1 MNKQI
6 EYSNDARRQLLDGID
21 LLANA
26 VTSTLGPNGRNVVYR
41 DETGEVRSTKDGV
54 TVAKVISLKDPVQS
68 IAIDMLKQAA
78 INTANSAGDGTTT
91 ATLLAQSI
99 TTKGLNL
106 LDEGANAVAIKREVD
121 EAVKDVIAYIKE
133 NIVEEITSEE
143 QLKQIASI
151 SANNDEMVGNL
162 ITSAL
167 DAVGRDGIVTIEE
180 SKTGET
186 YLETVE
192 GIQFDRGYKSP
203 YFVNDNSTMAAVL
216 DSPYI
221 LIYDGKLS
229 QAKDLLP
236 VLESV
241 SSENKS
247 LLIICEDIDNEA
259 LATLI
264 VNKMRGTLK
273 VAAVKAPDFGD
284 RRKLIME
291 DIAILTGGEVI
302 SPQKGMK
309 LSRLN
314 RDWFGS
320 ARKANIQKE
329 NSIIIDGKGDT
340 EAIDKRIDELK
351 TQIDNAKTPFETEKL
366 QERLGKFTGGVS
378 IIHVGGSSELEMKET
393 KDRVEDSLHATRA
406 AIEQGIVPGGGS
418 ALLHA
423 STALKGDTLGSKL
436 VKAVC
441 SAPFTKILSN
451 AGFESSEI
459 DTIMEEVLEAGPW
472 NSYHVY
478 DRKIVNMKD
487 AGILD
492 PFKVT
497 RNALENAASVA
508 GTLMLTEAVVSDDV
522 TDSNNNNP
530 GMGMPNGMDPQMLM
544 G

>member
-54 TVAKVISLKDPVQS
+54 TVAKVISLKNPVQS

-91 ATLLAQSI
+91 STLLAQAI
-99 TTKGLNL
+99 TTKGLTL

-121 EAVKDVIAYIKE
+121 EAVKEIVAYIKE
-133 NIVEEITSEE
+133 NIVEEITSED

-180 SKTGET
+180 SRTGET

-216 DSPYI
+216 DNPYI

-291 DIAILTGGEVI
+291 DIAVLTGGAVI
-302 SPQKGMK
+302 SPEKGMK

-314 RDWFGS
+314 REWFGS

-329 NSIIIDGKGDT
+329 NSIIIDGKGDS

-351 TQIDNAKTPFETEKL
+351 TQIDNSKTPFETEKL

-423 STALKGDTLGSKL
+423 SAALEGDSLGSIL
-436 VKAVC
+436 VKEVC
-441 SAPFTKILSN
+441 TTPFVKILSN
-451 AGFESSEI
+451 AGFEVDEI
-459 DTIMEEVLEAGPW
+459 DNIMEEVLAAGPW
-472 NSYHVY
+472 NSYHVHN
-478 DRKIVNMKD
+478 RKIVNMKE

-508 GTLMLTEAVVSDDV
+508 GTLMLTEAVVAEDV
-522 TDSNNNNP
+522 SEADNNNP
-530 GMGMPNGMDPQMLM
+530 SNGMPGMDPNMLL

>member
-121 EAVKDVIAYIKE
+121 EAVKDVVAYIKE

-423 STALKGDTLGSKL
+423 STALKGDTLGSNL
-436 VKAVC
+436 VKDVC

-472 NSYHVY
+472 NSYHVH

-497 RNALENAASVA
+497 RNALENAASVS
-508 GTLMLTEAVVSDDV
+508 GTILLTECVVADEPEEGGS
-522 TDSNNNNP
+522 P
-530 GMGMPNGMDPQMLM
+530 AIGMPNGMDPQMLM

>member
-91 ATLLAQSI
+91 STLLAQTI

-121 EAVKDVIAYIKE
+121 EAVKEVVTYIKE

-143 QLKQIASI
+143 QLQQIASI

-180 SKTGET
+180 SRTGET

-284 RRKLIME
+284 RRKLIMQ

-302 SPQKGMK
+302 SPEKGMK

-329 NSIIIDGKGDT
+329 NSIIIDGKGNE

-351 TQIDNAKTPFETEKL
+351 NQIDNAKTPFETEKL

-423 STALKGDTLGSKL
+423 STAIKEDTLGSALIKD
-436 VKAVC
+436 VC
-441 SAPFTKILSN
+441 TAPFKKILSN
-451 AGFESSEI
+451 AGFEASEI
-459 DTIMEEVLEAGPW
+459 EDVMEEVIAAGPW
-472 NSYHVY
+472 NSYHVH

-497 RNALENAASVA
+497 RNAIENAASVS
-508 GTLMLTEAVVSDDV
+508 GTILLTECVVADDS
-522 TDSNNNNP
+522 TEESNP
-530 GMGMPNGMDPQMLM
+530 GMGMPGMDPQMLM

>member
-6 EYSNDARRQLLDGID
+6 EYSNNARRQLLEGID
-21 LLANA
+21 LLADA

-54 TVAKVISLKDPVQS
+54 TVAKVIALKDPVQS

-91 ATLLAQSI
+91 STLLAQTI

-106 LDEGANAVAIKREVD
+106 LDGGANAVAIKREVD
-121 EAVKDVIAYIKE
+121 EAVKEVVKYIKE
-133 NIVEEITSEE
+133 NIVEEITSED

-151 SANNDEMVGNL
+151 SANNDDMIGNL

-291 DIAILTGGEVI
+291 DIAVLTGGQVI
-302 SPQKGMK
+302 SPEKGMK

-329 NSIIIDGKGDT
+329 NSIIIDGKGEE
-340 EAIDKRIDELK
+340 EAINTRIEELK
-351 TQIDNAKTPFETEKL
+351 NQIDNSKTPFETEKL

-423 STALKGDTLGSKL
+423 SAALKGDTLGNDLIKD
-436 VKAVC
+436 VC
-441 SAPFTKILSN
+441 TTPFTKILSN
-451 AGFESSEI
+451 AGFEPDEI
-459 DTIMEEVLEAGPW
+459 DSIMEEVLAAGPW
-472 NSYHVY
+472 NSYHVH
-478 DRKIVNMKD
+478 DRKIVNMKE

-508 GTLMLTEAVVSDDV
+508 GTLMLTEAVVADDISD
-522 TDSNNNNP
+522 TDNNNP
-530 GMGMPNGMDPQMLM
+530 GGGMPGMNPNMLL

>member
-6 EYSNDARRQLLDGID
+6 KYSNDARRRLLEGID
-21 LLANA
+21 LLADA

-41 DETGEVRSTKDGV
+41 DGTGEVRSTKDGV
-54 TVAKVISLKDPVQS
+54 TVAKEISLKDPIQS

-91 ATLLAQSI
+91 STLLAQAMA
-99 TTKGLNL
+99 TKGLNL
-106 LDEGANAVAIKREVD
+106 LDTGANAVQVKREVD
-121 EAVKDVIAYIKE
+121 EAVKKVLTYIKE
-133 NIVEEITSEE
+133 HIVEEITSED

-180 SKTGET
+180 SRTGET

-284 RRKLIME
+284 RRKLIMQ
-291 DIAILTGGEVI
+291 DIAVLTGGEVI
-302 SPQKGMK
+302 SPEKGMK

-329 NSIIIDGKGDT
+329 NTIIIDGKGDSD
-340 EAIDKRIDELK
+340 AIDSRIEELK
-351 TQIDNAKTPFETEKL
+351 AQIDNSKTPFETEKL

-423 STALKGDTLGSKL
+423 GAFLEGDTPGNML
-436 VKAVC
+436 VKEVC
-441 SAPFTKILSN
+441 AAPFNKILSN
-451 AGFESSEI
+451 AGYEESEI
-459 DTIMEEVLEAGPW
+459 EKIREMVLEAGPW
-472 NSYHVY
+472 FSFHVNE
-478 DRKIVNMKD
+478 RRVVNMKD

-492 PFKVT
+492 PAKVT

-508 GTLMLTEAVVSDDV
+508 GTLMLTEAVVAEDP
-522 TDSNNNNP
+522 TEEREQ
-530 GMGMPNGMDPQMLM
+530 GMPNGMDPNMLL

>member
-91 ATLLAQSI
+91 STLLAQSI

-121 EAVKDVIAYIKE
+121 EAVKEVVNYIKE

-180 SKTGET
+180 SRTGET

-291 DIAILTGGEVI
+291 DIAILTGGQVI
-302 SPQKGMK
+302 SPEKGMK

-329 NSIIIDGKGDT
+329 NSIIIDGKGEE
-340 EAIDKRIDELK
+340 EAIDRRIEELK
-351 TQIDNAKTPFETEKL
+351 NQIDNAKTPFETEKL

-423 STALKGDTLGSKL
+423 STAIKGDTLGSTLIKD
-436 VKAVC
+436 VC
-441 SAPFTKILSN
+441 TAPFKKILSN
-451 AGFESSEI
+451 AGFEASEI
-459 DTIMEEVLEAGPW
+459 EDVMEEVIKAGPW
-472 NSYHVY
+472 NSYHVH
-478 DRKIVNMKD
+478 DRKIVNMKE

-497 RNALENAASVA
+497 RNAIENAASVS
-508 GTLMLTEAVVSDDV
+508 GTILLTECVVADD
-522 TDSNNNNP
+522 TADEGAP
-530 GMGMPNGMDPQMLM
+530 AMGMPGMDPQMLM

>member
-1 MNKQI
+1 MSKHI
-6 EYSNDARRQLLDGID
+6 EYSNEARKRLLDGID

-26 VTSTLGPNGRNVVYR
+26 VTATLGPNGRNVVYR

-54 TVAKVISLKDPVQS
+54 TVAKVISFSDPIKS
-68 IAIDMLKQAA
+68 IAIDMIKQAA
-78 INTANSAGDGTTT
+78 INTANTAGDGTTT
-91 ATLLAQSI
+91 STLLAQVI
-99 TTKGLNL
+99 TTRGLNA
-106 LDEGANAVAIKREVD
+106 LDAKENAVQVKREVD
-121 EAVKDVIAYIKE
+121 EAVKQVIKYIKD

-143 QLKQIASI
+143 QLKQVATV

-167 DAVGRDGIVTIEE
+167 EAVGRDGIVTIEE
-180 SKTGET
+180 SRTGET

-203 YFVNDNSTMAAVL
+203 YFVSDNATMSAIL
-216 DSPYI
+216 DSPYV

-236 VLESV
+236 VLEYV

-247 LLIICEDIDNEA
+247 LLIVCEDIDNEA

-273 VAAVKAPDFGD
+273 VVAVKAPDFGD

-291 DIAILTGGEVI
+291 DIAILTGGQVI
-302 SPQKGMK
+302 SPDKAMK
-309 LSRLN
+309 LSRL
-314 RDWFGS
+314 DKTWFGE
-320 ARKANIQKE
+320 ARKANVMKE
-329 NSIIIDGKGDT
+329 NTIIIDGKGDS
-340 EAIDKRIDELK
+340 EAIGKRIEELK
-351 TQIDNAKTPFETEKL
+351 AQINNAKSPFEIEKL

-378 IIHVGGSSELEMKET
+378 IIHVGGNSEIEMKEV

-406 AIEQGIVPGGGS
+406 AIEQGIVPGGGA

-423 STALKGDTLGSKL
+423 SRNITETTIGAGI
-436 VKAVC
+436 VKQAC
-441 SAPFTKILSN
+441 AAPFITILSN
-451 AGFESSEI
+451 AGYEPSEI
-459 DTIMEEVLEAGPW
+459 EVIIDDVLLAGTW
-472 NSYHVY
+472 SGYHVY
-478 DRKIVNMKD
+478 DRKVVDMKL
-487 AGILD
+487 AGIID

-497 RNALENAASVA
+497 RTALENAASVA
-508 GTLMLTEAVVSDDV
+508 GTIMLTEAVVADEVV
-522 TDSNNNNP
+522 TVTPSMEP
-530 GMGMPNGMDPQMLM
+530 VEQLML

>member
-91 ATLLAQSI
+91 STLLAQSI

-121 EAVKDVIAYIKE
+121 EAVKEVVSYIKE

-180 SKTGET
+180 SRTGET

-284 RRKLIME
+284 RRKLIMQ

-302 SPQKGMK
+302 SPEKGMK

-329 NSIIIDGKGDT
+329 NSIIIDGKGNE
-340 EAIDKRIDELK
+340 EAIDKRIEELK
-351 TQIDNAKTPFETEKL
+351 NQIDNAKTPFETEKL

-423 STALKGDTLGSKL
+423 STAIKGDTLGSNLIKDI
-436 VKAVC
+436 C
-441 SAPFTKILSN
+441 TAPFTKILSN

-472 NSYHVY
+472 NSYHVH
-478 DRKIVNMKD
+478 DRKIVNMKE

-497 RNALENAASVA
+497 RNAIENAASVS
-508 GTLMLTEAVVSDDV
+508 GTILLTECVVADD
-522 TDSNNNNP
+522 TTEESTP
-530 GMGMPNGMDPQMLM
+530 SMGMPGMDPQMLM

>member
-91 ATLLAQSI
+91 STLLAQSI

-121 EAVKDVIAYIKE
+121 EAVKEVVNYIKE

-180 SKTGET
+180 SRTGET

-291 DIAILTGGEVI
+291 DIAILTGGQVI
-302 SPQKGMK
+302 SPEKGMK

-329 NSIIIDGKGDT
+329 NSIIIDGKGEE
-340 EAIDKRIDELK
+340 EAIDRRIEELK
-351 TQIDNAKTPFETEKL
+351 NQIDNAKTPFETEKL

-378 IIHVGGSSELEMKET
+378 IIHVGGSSELEMK
-393 KDRVEDSLHATRA
+393 
-406 AIEQGIVPGGGS
+406 
-418 ALLHA
+418 
-423 STALKGDTLGSKL
+423 
-436 VKAVC
+436 
-441 SAPFTKILSN
+441 
-451 AGFESSEI
+451 
-459 DTIMEEVLEAGPW
+459 
-472 NSYHVY
+472 
-478 DRKIVNMKD
+478 
-487 AGILD
+487 
-492 PFKVT
+492 
-497 RNALENAASVA
+497 
-508 GTLMLTEAVVSDDV
+508 
-522 TDSNNNNP
+522 
-530 GMGMPNGMDPQMLM
+530 
-544 G
+544 

>member
-21 LLANA
+21 LLADA

-91 ATLLAQSI
+91 STLLAQAI

-121 EAVKDVIAYIKE
+121 EAVKQVITYIKE
-133 NIVEEITSEE
+133 NIVEEITSED

-180 SKTGET
+180 SRTGET

-203 YFVNDNSTMAAVL
+203 YFVNDNSTMSAVL
-216 DSPYI
+216 DNPYI

-241 SSENKS
+241 SSENRS

-302 SPQKGMK
+302 SPEKAMK

-329 NSIIIDGKGDT
+329 NSIIIDGKGT
-340 EAIDKRIDELK
+340 EEAIDRRIEELK
-351 TQIDNAKTPFETEKL
+351 TQIDNSKTPFETEKL

-423 STALKGDTLGSKL
+423 STALKEGTLGSVLIKD
-436 VKAVC
+436 VC
-441 SAPFTKILSN
+441 TTPFTKILSN
-451 AGFESSEI
+451 AGFESDEI
-459 DTIMEEVLEAGPW
+459 DTIMEEVLAAGPW
-472 NSYHVY
+472 NSYHVH
-478 DRKIVNMKD
+478 DRKIVNMKE

-508 GTLMLTEAVVSDDV
+508 GTLMLTEAVVADDISDADN
-522 TDSNNNNP
+522 SNP
-530 GMGMPNGMDPQMLM
+530 GGGMPGMNPNMLL

>member
-6 EYSNDARRQLLDGID
+6 EYSNDARKQLLEGID
-21 LLANA
+21 LLADA

-54 TVAKVISLKDPVQS
+54 TVAKVISLKNPVHS

-91 ATLLAQSI
+91 ATLLAQAL

-106 LDEGANAVAIKREVD
+106 LDKGANAVAIKREVD
-121 EAVKDVIAYIKE
+121 EAVKEVIDYIKN
-133 NIVEEITSEE
+133 NIVEEITSED

-180 SKTGET
+180 SRTGET

-216 DSPYI
+216 DNPYI

-241 SSENKS
+241 SSENRS

-264 VNKMRGTLK
+264 VNKMRGSLK
-273 VAAVKAPDFGD
+273 VVAVKAPDFGD
-284 RRKLIME
+284 RRKLIMQ
-291 DIAILTGGEVI
+291 DIAVLTGGEVI
-302 SPQKGMK
+302 SPEKGMK
-309 LSRLN
+309 LARLN

-329 NSIIIDGKGDT
+329 NSIIIDGKGEP

-351 TQIDNAKTPFETEKL
+351 SQIDNSKTPFETEKL

-423 STALKGDTLGSKL
+423 SNAIKGDTQGAKV
-436 VKAVC
+436 VKEIC
-441 SAPFTKILSN
+441 TTPFIKILSN
-451 AGFESSEI
+451 AGFEFDEI
-459 DTIMEEVLEAGPW
+459 ATIMESVIEAGSW
-472 NSYHVY
+472 NGYHVH
-478 DRKIVNMKD
+478 DRTLVNMKE

-508 GTLMLTEAVVSDDV
+508 GTLMLTEAVVAEDVSDE
-522 TDSNNNNP
+522 TINP
-530 GMGMPNGMDPQMLM
+530 GMGMPGGMDPNMLL

>member
-54 TVAKVISLKDPVQS
+54 TVAKVISLKNPVQS

-91 ATLLAQSI
+91 STLLAQAI
-99 TTKGLNL
+99 TTKGLTL

-121 EAVKDVIAYIKE
+121 EAVKEIVAYIKE
-133 NIVEEITSEE
+133 NIVEEITSED

-180 SKTGET
+180 SRTGET

-216 DSPYI
+216 DNPYI

-291 DIAILTGGEVI
+291 DIAVLTGGAVI
-302 SPQKGMK
+302 SPEKGMK

-314 RDWFGS
+314 REWFGS

-329 NSIIIDGKGDT
+329 NSIIIDGKGDS

-351 TQIDNAKTPFETEKL
+351 TQIDNSKTPFETEKL

-423 STALKGDTLGSKL
+423 SAALEGDSLGSIL
-436 VKAVC
+436 VKEVC
-441 SAPFTKILSN
+441 TTPFVKILSN
-451 AGFESSEI
+451 AGFEVDEI
-459 DTIMEEVLEAGPW
+459 DNIMEEVLAAGPW
-472 NSYHVY
+472 NSYHVHN
-478 DRKIVNMKD
+478 RKIVNMKE

-508 GTLMLTEAVVSDDV
+508 GTLMLTEAVVAEDV
-522 TDSNNNNP
+522 SEADNNNP
-530 GMGMPNGMDPQMLM
+530 SNGMPSMDPNMLL

>member
-423 STALKGDTLGSKL
+423 STALKGDTLGSNL
-436 VKAVC
+436 VKDVC

-472 NSYHVY
+472 NSYHVH

-497 RNALENAASVA
+497 RNALENAASVS
-508 GTLMLTEAVVSDDV
+508 GTILLTECVVADEPQEGGS
-522 TDSNNNNP
+522 P
-530 GMGMPNGMDPQMLM
+530 AMGMPNGMDPQMLM